1 MSDRLTMRCLKQ
13 GCPRVKKVDR
23 AILSDVPAKVAE
35 IHSYCPW
42 HEKSGWKAYPELFF
56 DRKGRRLD
64 PDTFKLM

>member
-13 GCPRVKKVDR
+13 GCPRIKKKER
-23 AILSDVPAKVAE
+23 ENYIPAKVAE

-64 PDTFKLM
+64 PETWKLM